1 MMDVSQPEEM
11 SIAAETVFLRLNTAP
26 ESCLSL

>member
-1 MMDVSQPEEM
+1 MNVSQSEEM
-11 SIAAETVFLRLNTAP
+11 SIAAETVFLRLNNAP